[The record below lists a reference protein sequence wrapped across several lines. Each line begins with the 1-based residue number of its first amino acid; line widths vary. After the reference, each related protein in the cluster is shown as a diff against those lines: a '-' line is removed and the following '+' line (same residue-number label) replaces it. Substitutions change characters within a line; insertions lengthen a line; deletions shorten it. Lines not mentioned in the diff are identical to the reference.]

1 MPQQLFLPGIIMP
14 TRPAEPRDARN
25 ALAAY
30 PDMSTEDLCRHAK
43 ILGHSAELVVASIL
57 MRLGER
63 DYPALE
69 YERHDRVLFLPG
81 DTPLRIQVKTRHT
94 RTPTG
99 DYVYNLRQRS
109 ERGAT
114 GRGPY
119 SAEDFDILAMVA
131 LPEMAVRFTADWQTR
146 HTIYAS
152 EFSEL
157 RRNPR
162 ASLDA
167 ALMRLGHANAIP
179 GAVDGPDWLDL
190 AA

>member
-1 MPQQLFLPGIIMP
+1 MTQLLLPGITLP
-14 TRPAEPRDARN
+14 TRPAEPRDARD

-30 PDMSTEDLCRHAK
+30 PDMSTQDLCRYAK

-81 DTPLRIQVKTRHT
+81 DTPLRLQVKTRHT
-94 RTPTG
+94 RTPAG
-99 DYVYNLRQRS
+99 DYVFNLRQRS

-152 EFSEL
+152 EIPEL
-157 RRNPR
+157 RRHPR
-162 ASLDA
+162 ESLDE
-167 ALMRLGHANAIP
+167 ALMRLGYANAIP
-179 GAVDGPDWLDL
+179 GRVDQSGWLDL

>member
-1 MPQQLFLPGIIMP
+1 MPQQPFLPGIVP
-14 TRPAEPRDARN
+14 PVRPAQTHDARN
-25 ALAAY
+25 ALASY
-30 PDMSTEDLCRHAK
+30 PDMPLDDLCRYAK
-43 ILGHSAELVVASIL
+43 VLGHSAELVVASIL

-63 DYPALE
+63 DFPAPE
-69 YERHDRVLFLPG
+69 FERHDRVLFLPG

-94 RTPTG
+94 RTPAG
-99 DYVYNLRQRS
+99 DYVFNLKQRS

-152 EFSEL
+152 EFPEL

-167 ALMRLGHANAIP
+167 ALMRLGHAHAIP
-179 GAVDGPDWLDL
+179 GRADEPAWLDL

>member
-1 MPQQLFLPGIIMP
+1 MPQQLFLPGIILP
-14 TRPAEPRDARN
+14 SRPAEPRDARN

-30 PDMSTEDLCRHAK
+30 PDMRLDDLCRYAK
-43 ILGHSAELVVASIL
+43 VLGHSAELLVASIL

-63 DYPALE
+63 DYPAPE

-94 RTPTG
+94 RTPAG
-99 DYVYNLRQRS
+99 DYLFDLKQAS

-119 SAEDFDILAMVA
+119 SMADFDILAMVA

-152 EFSEL
+152 EFPEL

>member
-1 MPQQLFLPGIIMP
+1 MPQQPFLPGITLPI
-14 TRPAEPRDARN
+14 RPAETRDARE

-30 PDMSTEDLCRHAK
+30 PDMSTEDLCRYAK
-43 ILGHSAELVVASIL
+43 WLGASAEMTVDALFL
-57 MRLGER
+57 RLGER
-63 DYPALE
+63 VFPAPE
-69 YERHDRVLFLPG
+69 HERHDRVWILPDG
-81 DTPLRIQVKTRHT
+81 TPLRIQVKTRHT
-94 RTPTG
+94 RTPAG
-99 DYVYNLRQRS
+99 DYVFNLKQSS

-119 SAEDFDILAMVA
+119 SATDFDILAMVA

-152 EFSEL
+152 ECPEL

-162 ASLDA
+162 ATLDA
-167 ALMRLGHANAIP
+167 ALMRLGYTHAIP
-179 GAVDGPDWLDL
+179 GRLDGPAWLDL

>member
-1 MPQQLFLPGIIMP
+1 MTQLLLPGITLP
-14 TRPAEPRDARN
+14 TRPTETRDARD

-30 PDMSTEDLCRHAK
+30 PDMSAEDLCRYAK

-63 DYPALE
+63 DFPAPE

-94 RTPTG
+94 RTPAG
-99 DYVYNLRQRS
+99 DYVFNLKQSS

-119 SAEDFDILAMVA
+119 SETDFDILAMVA

-152 EFSEL
+152 ECPDL

-162 ASLDA
+162 ATLDA
-167 ALMRLGHANAIP
+167 ALMRLGYTHAIP
-179 GAVDGPDWLDL
+179 GRLDGPGWLDL